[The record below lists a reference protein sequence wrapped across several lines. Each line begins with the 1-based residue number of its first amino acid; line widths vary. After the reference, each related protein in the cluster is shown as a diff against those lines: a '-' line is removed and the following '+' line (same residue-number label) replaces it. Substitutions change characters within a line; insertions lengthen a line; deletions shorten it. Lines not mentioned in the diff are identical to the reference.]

1 MQITVREVAKLLQV
15 SEKTVYRWITQGD
28 LPVYRINDQYRFNRA
43 EILQWA
49 TAKKLN
55 VSDEIFKE
63 PLSAEPLPGLH
74 DALHAGGIFYRL
86 EGADRDA
93 VLRTV
98 VETLRLPDEVDR
110 KFLRKVLVAREEL
123 CSTGVGDG
131 IAIPHPRSPVVMH
144 IPRATVTLC
153 FLETPIDFGALD
165 GQPVHTLFSII
176 SPTLRAHL
184 HLLAQLSAA
193 LKNERFHDA
202 IRRQATRE
210 EIYAEARRAEEHP
223 TATAQTAA
231 ARAK

>member
-1 MQITVREVAKLLQV
+1 MQITVRDVAKLLKV

-63 PLSAEPLPGLH
+63 PKGEEPLPSLS

-86 EGADRDA
+86 EGGDKDA

-123 CSTGVGDG
+123 CSTAIGDG
-131 IAIPHPRSPVVMH
+131 MAIPHPRSPVVMH
-144 IPRATVTLC
+144 VPRAQITLC
-153 FLETPIDFGALD
+153 FLENPIEYDAPD
-165 GQPVHTLFSII
+165 GQPVQILFTLI

-184 HLLAQLSAA
+184 HLLSLLSAA
-193 LKNERFHDA
+193 LKNEGFRGA
-202 IRRQATRE
+202 VKRQASRE
-210 EIYAEARRAEEHP
+210 EIYAEARRVEESI
-223 TATAQTAA
+223 Q
-231 ARAK
+231 ARVTEPSR